1 MITLFWFL
9 LGGLVGT
16 FVGEFIAQKF
26 IYNKEDKDG

>member
-16 FVGEFIAQKF
+16 FLGDFIYQKF
-26 IYNKEDKDG
+26 IYKEEDEK

>member
-16 FVGEFIAQKF
+16 FVGDFIYQKF
-26 IYNKEDKDG
+26 IYKEDKDG

>member
-16 FVGEFIAQKF
+16 FVGDFIYQKF
-26 IYNKEDKDG
+26 IYKEEDEE

>member
-16 FVGEFIAQKF
+16 FLGDFIYQKF
-26 IYNKEDKDG
+26 IYKEDEK

>member
-16 FVGEFIAQKF
+16 FLGDFIYQKF
-26 IYNKEDKDG
+26 IYKEDEDG

>member
-16 FVGEFIAQKF
+16 FLGDFIYQKF
-26 IYNKEDKDG
+26 IYKEDEE

>member
-16 FVGEFIAQKF
+16 FLGDFIYQKF
-26 IYNKEDKDG
+26 IYKEEDEE